1 MSRDPADLVRQLVE
15 AHGTVADLVPGQD
28 AFVLVRMSTIA
39 DIVAALSRLIEEDND
54 GRV

>member
-1 MSRDPADLVRQLVE
+1 MSQDPVDLIRQLVD

-54 GRV
+54 GPV